1 MAGGTE
7 TVSRNACRFQL
18 RETAVAAAADQ
29 PGNATLTKE
38 RERSTEKKKKDLK
51 RSIAV
56 DKVAIG
62 QMHACLHV
70 SD

>member
-7 TVSRNACRFQL
+7 TVSHNACRFQL

-29 PGNATLTKE
+29 PGKATLIGEK
-38 RERSTEKKKKDLK
+38 ERSTEKKKDLK

-62 QMHACLHV
+62 QMHACLRV